1 MTELEVDTGV
11 VDVSDN
17 VLKMT
22 LEPVQLALLSA
33 IWKPVYN
40 AENFNIEPAWPT
52 WDFVSRKVYETH
64 PEVTDAFEVLQSLP
78 KVATGRSNM
87 ASYGLVWWGG
97 SVEGLPPQ
105 LNVHVGLTIAGL
117 HALGRETSGRATA
130 DDLVNVVQQIALADA
145 ELEPKP
151 MEVIEGKHPLKN
163 FTKHLRSTHMAKPFE
178 FSDRLTT
185 SVLRQEFTP
194 IQVEGD
200 DLIAK
205 SGAWL
210 RSYIEV
216 ADSAQYLDVVN
227 GKALAFHK
235 PEELVSPLTLVQTL
249 DYLTHVLLTHPKW
262 TNGTRLVTA
271 PDLESASLLG
281 LPAVSRSDYDTRMT
295 ALFTVVDQF
304 KIPKVELVDGKEVV
318 GTLNRLTA
326 WFNQSLDEPARSEAI
341 AALKVIR
348 DARVLRNERQHSGLD
363 SRAAAIA
370 ARGRFGLPPVTT
382 DWAGAWNQVRVRVA
396 TALDDIRRSV
406 QSSIEH

>member
-1 MTELEVDTGV
+1 MTELEVGAGV
-11 VDVSDN
+11 VEVSDN

-22 LEPVQLALLSA
+22 LEPVQLSLLNA
-33 IWKPVYN
+33 IWEPVYK
-40 AENFNIEPAWPT
+40 ADSFNIDPAWPT
-52 WDFVSRKVYETH
+52 WDFISRKVYATH

-78 KVATGRSNM
+78 KVATGRVNM

-97 SVEGLPPQ
+97 AVEGLPPR
-105 LNVHVGLTIAGL
+105 LDVSVGLTIAGL
-117 HALGRETSGRATA
+117 HALGRETFGRATA
-130 DDLVNVVQQIALADA
+130 DDLVDVVQKIALADA
-145 ELEPKP
+145 ELSPKP
-151 MEVIEGKHPLKN
+151 REVIEGKHPLKH
-163 FTKHLRSTHMAKPFE
+163 FTEHLRGTHMAKPFE
-178 FSDRLTT
+178 FSDRLTM

-194 IQVEGD
+194 IHVEGD

-210 RSYIEV
+210 RSYVGV

-262 TNGTRLVTA
+262 PTGTRLVTA

-281 LPAVSRSDYDTRMT
+281 LPAVNRSDYDTRMT

-304 KIPKVELVDGKEVV
+304 KVPEVEVEGKKVN
-318 GTLNRLTA
+318 GTMNRLTA
-326 WFNQSLDEPARSEAI
+326 WLEQSLDEPAKTEAI
-341 AALKVIR
+341 AALNVIR
-348 DARVLRNERQHSGLD
+348 DARVLRNERQHSGLN

-370 ARGRFGLPPVTT
+370 ARGRFGLAPVTT
-382 DWAGAWNQVRVRVA
+382 DWAGAWDRVRVRVA
-396 TALDDIRRSV
+396 AALDDIRRSV
-406 QSSIEH
+406 QSGVEH